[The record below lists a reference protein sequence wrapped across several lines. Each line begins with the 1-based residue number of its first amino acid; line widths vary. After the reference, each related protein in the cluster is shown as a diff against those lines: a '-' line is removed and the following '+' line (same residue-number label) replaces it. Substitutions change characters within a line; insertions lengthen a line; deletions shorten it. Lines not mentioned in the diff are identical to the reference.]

1 MDVARS
7 RFDETR
13 RTICPAPT
21 TPSLLTS
28 AAAILGFVLK
38 ERRRLTVAKLASG
51 LVIAEGNDIA
61 FQIKRRDFEYSKIIN
76 WHVGSRKVK

>member
-1 MDVARS
+1 MEVDQS
-7 RFDETR
+7 RFNETR

-38 ERRRLTVAKLASG
+38 ERRRLTVARLAID
-51 LVIAEGNDIA
+51 LVNVQETDIA
-61 FQIKRRDFEYSKIIN
+61 YLNKRSEFEYSKTIDG
-76 WHVGSRKVK
+76 HAGCL